1 MGPAGG
7 SSPRDHNAIFSEYF
21 GFRNKMAAR
30 PPDLEPRTAEDHL
43 GESLLRLA
51 RAQMRILRREAA
63 AEGISMPQF
72 FALNWVAR
80 CGPVPTT
87 DWAARMG
94 TSPST
99 VTGLFDGL
107 ERDGHIIRRADPGD
121 RRRILV
127 TVRPK
132 ARALV
137 ARVDARRRARVARA
151 CEGITPRERDAAA
164 GLLETLAARLE
175 GTADTDPR
183 APPPPRSGTRRVRR
197 AVHVAANARPVPPGG
212 AA

>member
-1 MGPAGG
+1 
-7 SSPRDHNAIFSEYF
+7 
-21 GFRNKMAAR
+21 MAAR
-30 PPDLEPRTAEDHL
+30 PQDLEPRTAEGRL

-51 RAQMRILRREAA
+51 RAQMRILRRAAA

-87 DWAARMG
+87 DWASRMG

-107 ERDGHIIRRADPGD
+107 ERDGHITRRADPGD

-127 TVRPK
+127 AVRPK
-132 ARALV
+132 ARGLV
-137 ARVDARRRARVARA
+137 ARVDARRRERVARA
-151 CEGITPRERDAAA
+151 VDGIAPRERERAA
-164 GLLETLAARLE
+164 GLLETLATRLE
-175 GTADTDPR
+175 ETADSEPR
-183 APPPPRSGTRRVRR
+183 VPPPPASGGRRVSR
-197 AVHVAANARPVPPGG
+197 AVHVRAGARSVRAEAPRDG
-212 AA
+212 